1 MLSLAAKSKQV
12 EGFNVS
18 YGKVRDEHTTNQT
31 KLATAE
37 ELLQTL
43 LTGLSS
49 KGANNSGG
57 GYMGQLAEAR
67 SRIAQGEAEEEQSK
81 VKLGMSEKE
90 LKTLEGRWK
99 EVEKEAQKGK
109 RNVEAMKASVEDYRQ
124 KVAESG
130 WNEEMEKAGDA
141 KLREAKAEVRS
152 LNDVRF
158 LFKGCAPP
166 QTNTTASILATRTGQ
181 TEPWTQAQLR
191 LCEPNAKF

>member
-1 MLSLAAKSKQV
+1 LAARSKQV
-12 EGFNVS
+12 ESFNVS
-18 YGKVRDEHTTNQT
+18 YGKIRDEHTANQT
-31 KLATAE
+31 KLTTAE

-57 GYMGQLAEAR
+57 GYMGQLADAR

-109 RNVEAMKASVEDYRQ
+109 RNVEAMQASVQDHRR

-130 WNEEMEKAGDA
+130 WSEEMEKAGDA

-158 LFKGCAPP
+158 LKECASS
-166 QTNTTASILATRTGQ
+166 QINTAFFILATRTGE
-181 TEPWTQAQLR
+181 TKPWTQAQLR
-191 LCEPNAKF
+191 LRQPHAKF

>member
-1 MLSLAAKSKQV
+1 MVGSLSHLQLVLSLADKSEQV
-12 EGFNVS
+12 KDLNAS
-18 YGKVRDEHTTNQT
+18 YGKVRDEHTANQT

-109 RNVEAMKASVEDYRQ
+109 KNVEAMKASVEDYR
-124 KVAESG
+124 KRVANSG
-130 WNEEMEKAGDA
+130 WNEEMERAGDA
-141 KLREAKAEVRS
+141 KLRDAKAEVRS

-158 LFKGCAPP
+158 QLENSVAQP
-166 QTNTTASILATRTGQ
+166 TNKTFYTSAT
-181 TEPWTQAQLR
+181 
-191 LCEPNAKF
+191 